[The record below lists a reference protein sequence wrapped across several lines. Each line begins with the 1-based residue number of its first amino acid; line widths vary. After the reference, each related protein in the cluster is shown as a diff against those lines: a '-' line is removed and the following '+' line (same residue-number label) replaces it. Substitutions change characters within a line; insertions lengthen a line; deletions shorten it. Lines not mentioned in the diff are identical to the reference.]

1 MTVLKLG
8 GYAFAGQYDDVLGS
22 IVVFE
27 ECGDPESNNQ
37 KLKYLCHTTKV
48 LKANRVFLKSK
59 QSSASEN
66 TSNSSKE
73 DFAKEDVEKQP
84 SNEDRAS

>member
-27 ECGDPESNNQ
+27 ECDVSGDESKAHVN
-37 KLKYLCHTTKV
+37 YLCHTTKV

-59 QSSASEN
+59 KQS
-66 TSNSSKE
+66 E
-73 DFAKEDVEKQP
+73 DGNIDVTARDNNDANGLNES
-84 SNEDRAS
+84 SNENQDK